1 MSRKEDKRYLW
12 KIQRPKAALGS
23 DAASFANKNS
33 GSPHRE
39 QTNHGDRLVGSS
51 STRRLRKA

>member
-23 DAASFANKNS
+23 ATASFANKNS

-51 STRRLRKA
+51 PIS